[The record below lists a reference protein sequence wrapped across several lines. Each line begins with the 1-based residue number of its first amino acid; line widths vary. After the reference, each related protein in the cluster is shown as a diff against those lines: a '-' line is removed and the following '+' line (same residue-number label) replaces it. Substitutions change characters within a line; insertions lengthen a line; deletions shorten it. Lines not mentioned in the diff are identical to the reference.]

1 MNLKMMEENAPQAVA
16 LLKAMANERR
26 IFILCLL
33 LEGELS
39 VGQIAEKLELSQ
51 SALSQHLGWLR
62 KDELVSTRKES
73 QTVFYSLNSEE
84 VKSVIQLLH
93 DLYCPKN

>member
-1 MNLKMMEENAPQAVA
+1 MNLKMMEENSPQAVT

-26 IFILCLL
+26 LFILCLL

-62 KDELVSTRKES
+62 KDALVSTRKES
-73 QTVFYSLNSEE
+73 QTVFYSLNSHE
-84 VKSVIQLLH
+84 VKTVIQLLH
-93 DLYCPKN
+93 DLYCPQN

>member
-1 MNLKMMEENAPQAVA
+1 MNLQMMEENAPQAVA

-26 IFILCLL
+26 LFILCLL
-33 LEGELS
+33 LDGELS

-73 QTVFYSLNSEE
+73 QTVFYSLNSHE
-84 VKSVIQLLH
+84 VRSVIQLLH
-93 DLYCPKN
+93 DLYCQK

>member
-1 MNLKMMEENAPQAVA
+1 MNLQMMEENAPQAVA

-26 IFILCLL
+26 LFILCLL

>member
-26 IFILCLL
+26 LFILCLL

-93 DLYCPKN
+93 DLYCSKN

>member
-1 MNLKMMEENAPQAVA
+1 MNLQMMEENAPQAVA

-26 IFILCLL
+26 LFVLCLL

>member
-1 MNLKMMEENAPQAVA
+1 MNLKMMEENASQAVV

-26 IFILCLL
+26 LFILCLL

-39 VGQIAEKLELSQ
+39 VGQIAQKLELSQ

-73 QTVFYSLNSEE
+73 QTVFYSLNSDE

-93 DLYCPKN
+93 NLYCSK

>member
-1 MNLKMMEENAPQAVA
+1 MNLQMMEENAPQAVA

-26 IFILCLL
+26 LFILCLL

-93 DLYCPKN
+93 DLYCSKT

>member
-1 MNLKMMEENAPQAVA
+1 MEENAPQAVA

-26 IFILCLL
+26 LFILCLL

>member
-1 MNLKMMEENAPQAVA
+1 MNLKMMEENAPQAVT

-26 IFILCLL
+26 LFILCLL

-73 QTVFYSLNSEE
+73 QTVFYSLNSTE

-93 DLYCPKN
+93 DLYCPK

>member
-26 IFILCLL
+26 LFILCLL

-93 DLYCPKN
+93 DLYCSKT

>member
-1 MNLKMMEENAPQAVA
+1 
-16 LLKAMANERR
+16 MANERR
-26 IFILCLL
+26 LFILCLL

-73 QTVFYSLNSEE
+73 QTVFYSLNSTE

-93 DLYCPKN
+93 DLYCPK

>member
-1 MNLKMMEENAPQAVA
+1 MNLKMMEENASQAVV

-26 IFILCLL
+26 LFILCLL

-62 KDELVSTRKES
+62 KDELVSTRKKS

>member
-26 IFILCLL
+26 LFILCLL

>member
-1 MNLKMMEENAPQAVA
+1 MNLQMMEENAPQAVA

-26 IFILCLL
+26 LFILCLL

-39 VGQIAEKLELSQ
+39 VGQIADKLELSQ